1 MTTNTEL
8 EKIDKVLSK
17 ISGKELK
24 DFVRSYAYT
33 HEDLATALVE
43 RYWKPERDNFKEMVE
58 ACFAHTSVTCGGM
71 GMPSLDWRQ
80 IEKDLAALMKKANS
94 MVRKDN
100 LIDAALISGY
110 VLTTTCQEFKH
121 DHRNYKPVS
130 YDIWN
135 EENKVLK
142 SIVEQAADMVRKLL
156 IEGDGIEEDSRL
168 GMLGEIA
175 ERCEEIGD
183 SYFIR
188 MTWFV
193 DEAMPL
199 LCGDDEKAYMA
210 HISKRMKNKDKYF
223 QYRYIIQKADYWIA
237 HGKKAKAEKL
247 MTDKRDDENVRDH
260 YIDCLMEW
268 KEYQKAV
275 ELIDDNADS
284 FKAMYKNWE
293 DKLIDI
299 LRLSGDREWLIA
311 ECQKRCI
318 TGEYK
323 LRYYKALKEPIA
335 KEEWTDFMTKLWD
348 EIDWSS
354 DYECAEA
361 KIAIQEKWYSRLL
374 PFLERNSYNII
385 ELYPEYVKYIPKKD
399 LTAVGEII
407 SKDIERL
414 AMLKENPKEFA
425 WLLERVESVMGH
437 SSIVDGVIREGI
449 RKLIA
454 ENPTKVYIKNYLG
467 DLLHQP

>member
-24 DFVRSYAYT
+24 DFVRSYAFT

-43 RYWKPERDNFKEMVE
+43 RYWKPERGNIKEMVE
-58 ACFAHTSVTCGGM
+58 ACFAHTGVKSGVFGL
-71 GMPSLDWRQ
+71 PSLDWRQ
-80 IEKDLAALMKKANS
+80 IETDLAALMKKANG

-100 LIDAALISGY
+100 LIDAALIAGY
-110 VLTTTCQEFKH
+110 VLTTTCQEFRH

-142 SIVEQAADMVRKLL
+142 SIVEQAADMVRRLL

-168 GMLGEIA
+168 GMLREIA

-183 SYFIR
+183 GYFIR
-188 MTWFV
+188 MTWLV
-193 DEAMPL
+193 DEAIPL
-199 LCGDDEKAYMA
+199 LCGDDEKTYMA
-210 HISKRMKNKDKYF
+210 HISKRIKNKDKYF

-247 MTDKRDDENVRDH
+247 LMEKRDNENVRDH
-260 YIDCLMEW
+260 YIDCLMVW
-268 KEYQKAV
+268 KEYRKAV

-299 LRLSGDREWLIA
+299 LKQSGDREWLIS
-311 ECQKRCI
+311 ECRKRCI
-318 TGEYK
+318 AGEYK
-323 LRYYKALKEPIA
+323 FRYYKALKETIA
-335 KEEWTDFMTKLWD
+335 KEEWTDFISKLWD
-348 EIDWSS
+348 EIDWST

-361 KIAIQEKWYSRLL
+361 KIAIQEKWYGRLL
-374 PFLERNSYNII
+374 PFLERNSYKILN
-385 ELYPEYVKYIPKKD
+385 LFPTYVKYIPKKD

-407 SKDIERL
+407 NKEIKRL
-414 AMLKENPKEFA
+414 AILKEKPKEFA

-437 SSIVDGVIREGI
+437 SSIVDGVIKEGI
-449 RKLIA
+449 GKLIA
-454 ENPTKVYIKNYLG
+454 ENPTKVYMKKYLG
-467 DLLHQP
+467 SLL